1 MGENSLVRST
11 HIRSA
16 IPSNQ
21 ILERSLSGS
30 VGGSR
35 SESLQDRRSTTGQP
49 EAHRRQRPLKSAS
62 RFSMNAATPSR
73 ASSLEKDS

>member
-35 SESLQDRRSTTGQP
+35 SESLQDRKVDDR
-49 EAHRRQRPLKSAS
+49 
-62 RFSMNAATPSR
+62 AT
-73 ASSLEKDS
+73 